1 MHGNWHSL
9 PFMAKDFIS
18 PSCQITTQNTRTP
31 FATQKKGSY
40 TQVFTLLQ
48 LLLAGVQAFL
58 SFTLYLSEKNFT
70 VLFNVQFLSPF
81 KNPVSWLL
89 IGPCIL

>member
-9 PFMAKDFIS
+9 PYMAKDFIS

-31 FATQKKGSY
+31 FATHKKGSY
-40 TQVFTLLQ
+40 TRVFTLLQ